1 VDDPN
6 KEPVGVVWQ
15 PRITYALAISLLP
28 HVGFVVLWIAI
39 NGNPSGSATFA
50 LLAIWAMAMGMQSAA
65 IRWLNVRGVFTTAA
79 TATFIFSLESL
90 ARRRLTAEER
100 GRLLG
105 VLVSLVIGATG
116 GARLLMK
123 APIYTPLLPFII
135 TVIVVAIAAK
145 AFAYGDKG
153 NALG

>member
-1 VDDPN
+1 ML
-6 KEPVGVVWQ
+6 
-15 PRITYALAISLLP
+15 ALSYCGSRSTGTPAAVLRSLFLQ
-28 HVGFVVLWIAI
+28 
-39 NGNPSGSATFA
+39 SGRWRWGCRA
-50 LLAIWAMAMGMQSAA
+50 LQ